1 MWHIYFILGVSWS
14 WKWTLIWNIKKQNLE
29 NLHIP
34 LSYKTRTIRENEIN
48 WVDANFIS
56 REDFFAWVQSWEF
69 LEYALVH
76 DLDYYGTKF
85 EDVIDNWINLWKMVI
100 KELDIIWLE
109 DLRKNRPELD
119 EKYTT
124 IFLNIPE
131 KVLRERIE
139 KRWAFMSD
147 EELEKRINSAIVEE
161 RKAREICDYI
171 IDATA
176 SEQEVLEEFLRIIK

>member
-1 MWHIYFILGVSWS
+1 M
-14 WKWTLIWNIKKQNLE
+14 
-29 NLHIP
+29 
-34 LSYKTRTIRENEIN
+34 
-48 WVDANFIS
+48 
-56 REDFFAWVQSWEF
+56 
-69 LEYALVH
+69 EYALVH